1 MKRDIERGL
10 QCLSK
15 WKGEERLCICHGLS
29 GVYLIFRACAKSLNN
44 PKYLAEAE
52 EVREK
57 ILIRD
62 KIAIKEFGDLTLFSF
77 NRIFTH
83 NYHIISSKSSYNTHI
98 IPPIPDFH

>member
-29 GVYLIFRACAKSLNN
+29 GIYLIFKACAKSLNN
-44 PKYLAEAE
+44 PKHLAEAE

-62 KIAIKEFGDLTLFSF
+62 KMEIKEFGNLAFMSG
-77 NRIFTH
+77 IGG
-83 NYHIISSKSSYNTHI
+83 IICGLYDELDKI
-98 IPPIPDFH
+98 IW